1 MDDNVYTLA
10 FAAAIVFVVWKVIE
24 RKYIR
29 KDTLVPKVLVS
40 DALVFLLQFL
50 QRVILVTI
58 SFRKHLRLLV
68 FSLMSLT
75 SEQGMKDHLCCEY
88 VVYLAS
94 P

>member
-40 DALVFLLQFL
+40 DGIGVF
-50 QRVILVTI
+50 VAVSAAGYI
-58 SFRKHLRLLV
+58 SDYIIQKTSQTVGV
-68 FSLMSLT
+68 FT
-75 SEQGMKDHLCCEY
+75 NEPDF
-88 VVYLAS
+88 
-94 P
+94 